1 MKKGIDRIDRG
12 LGICIKSSQPVNG
25 GKIKMEGGGGWGGG
39 CGLIQQHS
47 VKSAQPGPVL
57 SYITQIQSEPGQK
70 DRTHTCSD
78 MYALAHAGADTH
90 THAPGRQS
98 RSHANTHA
106 LIQRRIQ
113 TQICT

>member
-39 CGLIQQHS
+39 CGLIQQHP

-90 THAPGRQS
+90 THTR
-98 RSHANTHA
+98 RDDSHARTQTH
-106 LIQRRIQ
+106 
-113 TQICT
+113 TH

>member
-12 LGICIKSSQPVNG
+12 LGICIKSSQPASQWGENKDG
-25 GKIKMEGGGGWGGG
+25 RGWGWVGG

-57 SYITQIQSEPGQK
+57 SYVTQIQSEPGQK

-78 MYALAHAGADTH
+78 MYTLAHAGADTH
-90 THAPGRQS
+90 THTR
-98 RSHANTHA
+98 RDDSHARTQTH
-106 LIQRRIQ
+106 
-113 TQICT
+113 TH